1 MRIFTKKRAKPYNEI
16 GKRLGKSERS
26 ADAVE
31 WKQRLSNLLCVKS
44 IVTIMMTT
52 VLALLLLGD
61 YEPPDKLLTLYST
74 AYGAVMTYYF
84 TRQEEK

>member
-1 MRIFTKKRAKPYNEI
+1 M
-16 GKRLGKSERS
+16 G
-26 ADAVE
+26 

>member
-1 MRIFTKKRAKPYNEI
+1 M
-16 GKRLGKSERS
+16 
-26 ADAVE
+26 E

>member
-1 MRIFTKKRAKPYNEI
+1 MRIFTKKRSKPYNEI
-16 GKRLGKSERS
+16 GKRFGKSERS

-74 AYGAVMTYYF
+74 ADGAVMTYYF

>member
-1 MRIFTKKRAKPYNEI
+1 M
-16 GKRLGKSERS
+16 
-26 ADAVE
+26 E
-31 WKQRLSNLLCVKS
+31 WKQRLSNLFTVKS

>member
-1 MRIFTKKRAKPYNEI
+1 M
-16 GKRLGKSERS
+16 
-26 ADAVE
+26 E
-31 WKQRLSNLLCVKS
+31 WKQRLSNLLCS

-84 TRQEEK
+84 TRQEGK